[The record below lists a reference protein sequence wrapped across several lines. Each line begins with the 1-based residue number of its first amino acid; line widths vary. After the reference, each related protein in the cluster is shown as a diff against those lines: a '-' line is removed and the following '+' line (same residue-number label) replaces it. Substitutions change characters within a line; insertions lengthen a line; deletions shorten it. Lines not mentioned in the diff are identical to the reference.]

1 MDTDDTDTLCY
12 FDDVSNVGLADETY

>member
-12 FDDVSNVGLADETY
+12 FNDVSNVGLADESY